1 MQRWVLAAV
10 LATMACV
17 AVMIVHDAAVDR
29 SPVLEEV
36 GEPGGYLMDYLNK
49 SIPELNSELHSA
61 LPKVMKLPKAMA
73 FMTKD
78 KHCLPVEEEL
88 VRLPNP
94 TNGKVDDSMTQTKF
108 GKFFK
113 RMKKRASKA
122 FHAMKKGIVKIGH
135 AVKHAYQSVK
145 KKVKKGAKAVK
156 HWFLHKLPCVTGGVS
171 VQFHELIG
179 LDTITIM
186 EINGNFSDA
195 SHSVITLDLEA
206 EKLAVTG
213 HYKVYGEVLG
223 IKFPVSG
230 DFKVEGLG
238 IQVDLPF
245 SFSTEDDGCD
255 VPVGSIWEDT
265 DGTVDIEKMRYSSP
279 GTSTAINDAII
290 SSVVSTDG
298 LAGMVQSLVLPF
310 VYETVNS
317 QLTSWFHPSNWY
329 ESMIVP
335 YIPVNIC
342 GEDYVMRLTQS
353 QAKLRLLPKHS
364 VTMLS

>member
-1 MQRWVLAAV
+1 
-10 LATMACV
+10 
-17 AVMIVHDAAVDR
+17 MIVHDVAVDR

-36 GEPGGYLMDYLNK
+36 GQPGGYLMDYLN
-49 SIPELNSELHSA
+49 SSLPEFNSELHSE
-61 LPKVMKLPKAMA
+61 LPKVMKLPKAMV

-78 KHCLPVEEEL
+78 KHCIPVEEEL

-94 TNGKVDDSMTQTKF
+94 TNAKDDSMAQTNF
-108 GKFFK
+108 GRFVR

-122 FHAMKKGIVKIGH
+122 FHAIKKGIAKTVH
-135 AVKHAYQSVK
+135 AVKTD
-145 KKVKKGAKAVK
+145 VKKGAKAVK
-156 HWFLHKLPCVTGGVS
+156 HWFTHVAPCVTGGVS
-171 VQFHELIG
+171 VQFHELTG

-186 EINGNFSDA
+186 EFNGNFSDA
-195 SHSVITLDLEA
+195 SNSTITLDLEA

-213 HYKVYGEVLG
+213 HYEVYGEVLG

-245 SFSTEDDGCD
+245 SFTTEDDACD

-265 DGTVDIEKMRYSSP
+265 DGTVDIEEMRYSSP
-279 GTSTAINDAII
+279 GTSTFINDAII
-290 SSVVSTDG
+290 SSVVSTEG
-298 LAGMVQSLVLPF
+298 LAGMVQSSVLPF
-310 VYETVNS
+310 VYKAVNS
-317 QLTSWFHPSNWY
+317 KLKSWFHPSDWV

-364 VTMLS
+364 ATTLS